1 MSAQG
6 ESATKTEHIGAASSE
21 VLATLKGHKNSV
33 VDLSWSIHEPHLLAS
48 CSYDGSI
55 QVWDVLQAKPL
66 HIMRGHFGKAL
77 TISWSHVKA
86 PIIYSGGEDQT
97 IRRWNIQQFN
107 ADVEATQSIKAKAK
121 PKGAKAQQIAQ
132 DNQPQEVE
140 SGSSSTPSTPT
151 KAAVQQQ
158 EPVSIVSTSKT
169 TKKTKS
175 KSLFTSFDPN
185 HDSRLQAHSST
196 LVFAQNLAGDTEDNI
211 ELHGLTQG
219 HVATVNGLF
228 ETTKN
233 IETFVQSEGN
243 YRLLMHASMLTLC
256 RKNAPTSE

>member
-1 MSAQG
+1 MQVYDVTSLTSVQG
-6 ESATKTEHIGAASSE
+6 ESNTKTEHIGAASSE

-97 IRRWNIQQFN
+97 IRRWNILQFS
-107 ADVEATQSIKAKAK
+107 AEVDTTPSTKAKVK
-121 PKGAKAQQIAQ
+121 PKSAKAQQAAQ
-132 DNQPQEVE
+132 ESQPQEVE
-140 SGSSSTPSTPT
+140 QTNSTPSTPT
-151 KAAVQQQ
+151 KVVAQQQQ
-158 EPVSIVSTSKT
+158 EPISIVSTSKT

-185 HDSRLQAHSST
+185 HDTRLQAHSST
-196 LVFAQNLAGDTEDNI
+196 LLFAQNLAGDTDHNI
-211 ELHGLTQG
+211 ELHGLTQE

-228 ETTKN
+228 ETTKS
-233 IETFVQSEGN
+233 IESFVHSEGN
-243 YRLLMHASMLTLC
+243 VHAKYAASINC
-256 RKNAPTSE
+256 